1 VVRKATQKEQENRYQ
16 NAQEMLE
23 DFNRLKDKSE
33 SPEPTPEPTPTVKIP
48 GWVWA
53 AVPVAGIAVG
63 ALIGLLIF

>member
-1 VVRKATQKEQENRYQ
+1 
-16 NAQEMLE
+16 MLE

-33 SPEPTPEPTPTVKIP
+33 SPEPTPVPTPTVKIP